1 MEIDEQTLK
10 NLKIHLICI
19 ALGTALGVGT
29 YLFFLYHDISIFGWN
44 LGLFFAPLVAGYS
57 ETIIG
62 EKIFGKDTGAI
73 SALILFIITVIYGFI
88 IDNSTLGLNL
98 ITIASLLVI
107 IQAAFPT
114 AANYFGLVVIT
125 GILSFFIHIFKKL
138 IRYLIYKLRIFFG
151 KPEKDIIEAIPVFN
165 EAESNERI
173 NTKGFYYIT
182 STDIK
187 DKDYDNIGYFSTT
200 AVFER
205 NTRLIKSSP
214 VEVEKKHLYALK
226 TKKDECLI
234 KLAEEIKKAD
244 GNGVIDLEINYFLN
258 GLGGS
263 SFQIVASG
271 VGVKIDI

>member
-19 ALGTALGVGT
+19 TLGTSLGIGT
-29 YLFFLYHDISIFGWN
+29 YIFFQHFDIAVFGWN

-62 EKIFGKDTGAI
+62 EKIFGRDTGAI
-73 SALILFIITVIYGFI
+73 SALILFVITVIHGFI

-98 ITIASLLVI
+98 ITIFSILVI

-114 AANYFGLVVIT
+114 SANYFGLVVIT
-125 GILSFFIHIFKKL
+125 GIISYFAKIYGKVINY
-138 IRYLIYKLRIFFG
+138 IIYKLRIFFG
-151 KPEKDIIEAIPVFN
+151 NPEKDIIEAIPIFN

-173 NTKGFYYIT
+173 NAGGFYYIT
-182 STDIK
+182 STDLI
-187 DKDYDNIGYFSTT
+187 DKDYENIGYFSTT

-205 NTRLIKSSP
+205 NARLIKPSP
-214 VEVEKKHLYALK
+214 VEVEKKHLYELK
-226 TKKDECLI
+226 RKKDDCLI
-234 KLAEEIKKAD
+234 KLAEEVKKAD
-244 GNGVIDLEINYFLN
+244 GNGIIDLEINYFLN